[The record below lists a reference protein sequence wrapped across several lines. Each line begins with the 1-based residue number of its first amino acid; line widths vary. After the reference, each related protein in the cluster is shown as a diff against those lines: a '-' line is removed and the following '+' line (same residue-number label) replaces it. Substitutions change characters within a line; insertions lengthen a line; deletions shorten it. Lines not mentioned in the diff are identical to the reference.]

1 MNKYKN
7 VILNIIV
14 SQIILLTIIS
24 FVTLKPPLILS
35 DMYSESNRVFYVFMS
50 IVIVLILSTKRKE
63 DE

>member
-24 FVTLKPPLILS
+24 FVTVKPPLRLS

-63 DE
+63 YD